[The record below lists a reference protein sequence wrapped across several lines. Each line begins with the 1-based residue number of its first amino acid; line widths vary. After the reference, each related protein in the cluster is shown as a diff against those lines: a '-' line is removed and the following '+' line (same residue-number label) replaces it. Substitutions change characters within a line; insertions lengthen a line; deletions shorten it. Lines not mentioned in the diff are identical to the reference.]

1 MRVLIVDDEVHICEV
16 ISELL
21 EQENYET
28 ATAGNGVEAL
38 QVLEQGKFDVVISDV
53 RMPEMDGIEL
63 LREIRARYPQI
74 KVLLFTG
81 YASVDSVVE
90 AMKIGAY
97 GYLTKPIDRDELFN
111 ELALIREQNEI
122 LKDGHQM
129 QSEMFQRYAQ
139 GEYQVRSKSMQ
150 SLYELTITRI
160 ARSDSTVLIEGE
172 SGTGKELMAGMIHH
186 FSNRSKRE
194 LIKIN
199 CAALAEGLL
208 ESELFGHVKGA
219 FTGAVAD
226 RKGRFELADGG
237 ALFLDE
243 VGEMS
248 PALQVK
254 LLRVLQEGEFE
265 RVGSSE
271 TVKVDVRLIAATNLN
286 LKEEVARGNFR
297 TDLYYRL
304 NVINIPIP
312 PLRDRREDIPQ
323 LVVHFI
329 DKFRSRLGKPKM
341 YLRRGAYEA
350 IVRHNWPGNIRELEN
365 CIERACVMAAGDTIE
380 LTDLPPEVQQHKIT
394 TGTLTTA
401 TVEADSVTAVSS
413 DNVSGS
419 DITTLEEQPDIA
431 PLSLTEAR
439 EQFEK
444 NFLVRKLAEKD
455 GNVSHTAQDLKI
467 ARKNLQQKIKKYQI
481 NVEQYRKGEK

>member
-1 MRVLIVDDEVHICEV
+1 
-16 ISELL
+16 
-21 EQENYET
+21 
-28 ATAGNGVEAL
+28 
-38 QVLEQGKFDVVISDV
+38 
-53 RMPEMDGIEL
+53 
-63 LREIRARYPQI
+63 
-74 KVLLFTG
+74 
-81 YASVDSVVE
+81 
-90 AMKIGAY
+90 
-97 GYLTKPIDRDELFN
+97 
-111 ELALIREQNEI
+111 
-122 LKDGHQM
+122 
-129 QSEMFQRYAQ
+129 
-139 GEYQVRSKSMQ
+139 KSMQ

-341 YLRRGAYEA
+341 DLRRGAYEA
-350 IVRHNWPGNIRELEN
+350 IVGHNWPGNIRELEN

-380 LTDLPPEVQQHKIT
+380 LTDLPPEVQQHKLT

>member
-1 MRVLIVDDEVHICEV
+1 MHVLIVDDEAHICEV

-21 EQENYET
+21 AQENYT
-28 ATAGNGVEAL
+28 TDVACDGLEAL
-38 QVLEQGKFDVVISDV
+38 RKLEEQEFDVVISDV
-53 RMPEMDGIEL
+53 RMPQMDGLEL
-63 LREIRARYPQI
+63 LTEVRNRYPQV

-97 GYLTKPIDRDELFN
+97 GYLTKPIDREELFR

-122 LKDGHQM
+122 LKGGHQM
-129 QSEMFQRYAQ
+129 QSEMFQRYAK
-139 GEYQVRSKSMQ
+139 GDSRPASKSMQ
-150 SLYELTITRI
+150 NLYELTITRI

-186 FSNRSKRE
+186 FSNRSDKE
-194 LIKIN
+194 LVKVN

-219 FTGAVAD
+219 FTGAMAN
-226 RKGRFELADGG
+226 RQGRFELANSG

-271 TVKVDVRLIAATNLN
+271 TIKVDVRVIAATNRN
-286 LKEEVARGNFR
+286 LKQEVAKGNFR

-312 PLRDRREDIPQ
+312 PLRERREDIPQ

-329 DKFRSRLGKPKM
+329 DKNRNRLGKPRM
-341 YLRRGAYEA
+341 YLRRAAYDA
-350 IVRHNWPGNIRELEN
+350 IVRYDWPGNIRELEN
-365 CIERACVMAAGDTIE
+365 CIERACVMANSDTIE
-380 LTDLPPEVQQHKIT
+380 VNDLPLEVQQAQSRAPVSAAPNPDRP
-394 TGTLTTA
+394 GAAVETA
-401 TVEADSVTAVSS
+401 PTPEPVPTA
-413 DNVSGS
+413 
-419 DITTLEEQPDIA
+419 QPDIA
-431 PLSLTEAR
+431 PLSLSEAR

-444 NFLVRKLAEKD
+444 DFLEQKLAEQG
-455 GNVSHTAQDLKI
+455 GNVSHTARDLKI
-467 ARKNLQQKIKKYQI
+467 ARKNLQHKIKKYQI
-481 NVEQYRKGEK
+481 NVQQYRKGEG

>member
-1 MRVLIVDDEVHICEV
+1 MRVLIVDDEVDIREI

-21 EQENYET
+21 EQENYQT
-28 ATAGNGVEAL
+28 ATAAGGAEAL
-38 QVLEQGKFDVVISDV
+38 QLLESNDFDAVISDV
-53 RMPEMDGIEL
+53 RMPGMDGLEL
-63 LREIRARYPQI
+63 LKEIRSLYPQI

-81 YASVDSVVE
+81 YASVDNVVE

-97 GYLTKPIDRDELFN
+97 GYLTKPLDRDELFK
-111 ELALIREQNEI
+111 ELALIREQTEI

-139 GEYQVRSKSMQ
+139 GDYKVRSKSMQ
-150 SLYELTITRI
+150 NLYELTITRI

-186 FSNRSKRE
+186 FSNRSQQE
-194 LIKIN
+194 LIRVN

-219 FTGAVAD
+219 FTGAISE

-237 ALFLDE
+237 TLFLDE

-254 LLRVLQEGEFE
+254 LLRVMQEGEFE
-265 RVGSSE
+265 RVGSSK
-271 TVKVDVRLIAATNLN
+271 TVRVDVRLIAATNRN
-286 LKEEVARGNFR
+286 MKQEVKLGNFR
-297 TDLYYRL
+297 TDLYYRM

-312 PLRDRREDIPQ
+312 PLRERREDIPQ

-329 DKFRSRLGKPKM
+329 DKFRNRLGKPKM
-341 YLRRGAYEA
+341 YLRRAAYEA
-350 IVRHNWPGNIRELEN
+350 IVQYDWPGNIRELEN

-380 LTDLPPEVQQHKIT
+380 LSDLPPEVQHSENSDIDRA
-394 TGTLTTA
+394 GPTA
-401 TVEADSVTAVSS
+401 VTSQLQADSSA
-413 DNVSGS
+413 
-419 DITTLEEQPDIA
+419 TTTNHAEPDVA

-444 NFLVRKLAEKD
+444 EFLQRKLAEMD
-455 GNVSHTAQDLKI
+455 GNVSHTAEDLKI

-481 NVEQYRKGEK
+481 NVQKLRKG